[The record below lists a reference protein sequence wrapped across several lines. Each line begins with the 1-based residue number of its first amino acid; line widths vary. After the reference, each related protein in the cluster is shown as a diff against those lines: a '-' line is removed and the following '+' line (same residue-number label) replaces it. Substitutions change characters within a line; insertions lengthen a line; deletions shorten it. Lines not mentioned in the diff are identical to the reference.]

1 MRGFLRLGRITGI
14 PVSIHWTLA
23 VIAWFLGVGLAT
35 GVLPA
40 SVPHAGTG
48 AYWGTAAV
56 GVVAFF
62 GSVLV
67 HELSHAL
74 VARRFGVAT
83 EGIDLWLL
91 GGMARLDRDAPSPK
105 ADGLIAAAG
114 PASSVVLG
122 AGFIGAAVGLGALGV
137 WPLAAAMVAWLGV
150 VNVIIAVF
158 NLLPGAPLDG
168 GRILRAIRWSRH
180 HDRLRATNE
189 AAQAGQVLGWA
200 VIILGVWALFQGWG
214 GFFLP
219 LTGGFL
225 VISAKAEQLA
235 AASEARLAGVTVDDV
250 TWYGVAE
257 ASADTDAETM
267 LGQRGRLG
275 VPRVVAVQDGRG
287 GLTGLV
293 AEDQLWSV
301 PEQQRPVTRLAQL
314 MVPFNRMARAEPH
327 EALAPVLA
335 RVAPQVSFITV
346 WREDRL
352 VGVVTREALQRRLQT
367 QLSALAG

>member
-35 GVLPA
+35 GALPA
-40 SVPHAGTG
+40 SVPHAGTA

-74 VARRFGVAT
+74 VARRFGVST

-91 GGMARLDRDAPSPK
+91 GGHGPAGPGRAVTEGRRARSRPP
-105 ADGLIAAAG
+105 G

-122 AGFIGAAVGLGALGV
+122 AVFIAAAVGLGALGI

-150 VNVIIAVF
+150 VNLIIAVF

-168 GRILRAIRWSRH
+168 GRILRAVRWSRH

-200 VIILGVWALFQGWG
+200 IVIFGVWALFHGLGRVLPAADRRVPRHQRQGRAAG
-214 GFFLP
+214 GRLRSP
-219 LTGGFL
+219 ARWRDRGRRHLVRRGRGVGRHRRRDDARSAGPARPAPCGCRAGRPRRPDRAGGRGPA
-225 VISAKAEQLA
+225 VVGARA
-235 AASEARLAGVTVDDV
+235 AAPRHPPRAAHRAVQPHGQGRAARGT
-250 TWYGVAE
+250 G
-257 ASADTDAETM
+257 ASAGPGHAPRRRSSPS
-267 LGQRGRLG
+267 GGRTG
-275 VPRVVAVQDGRG
+275 WSGWSPGRRCSAG
-287 GLTGLV
+287 
-293 AEDQLWSV
+293 S
-301 PEQQRPVTRLAQL
+301 RPS
-314 MVPFNRMARAEPH
+314 RA
-327 EALAPVLA
+327 
-335 RVAPQVSFITV
+335 
-346 WREDRL
+346 
-352 VGVVTREALQRRLQT
+352 
-367 QLSALAG
+367 

>member
-1 MRGFLRLGRITGI
+1 
-14 PVSIHWTLA
+14 
-23 VIAWFLGVGLAT
+23 
-35 GVLPA
+35 
-40 SVPHAGTG
+40 
-48 AYWGTAAV
+48 
-56 GVVAFF
+56 VAFF
-62 GSVLV
+62 ASVLV

-105 ADGLIAAAG
+105 AEGLIAAAG

-122 AGFIGAAVGLGALGV
+122 AGFIGAAVGLSALGL
-137 WPLAAAMVAWLGV
+137 WPLASAMVAWLGV
-150 VNVIIAVF
+150 VNIIIAVF

-200 VIILGVWALFQGWG
+200 IVIFGVWALFQGWG

-225 VISAKAEQLA
+225 VISAKAEQVA

-275 VPRVVAVQDGRG
+275 VPRVVAVQDGQG

-314 MVPFNRMARAEPH
+314 MVPFNRMARAEPD
-327 EALAPVLA
+327 EELGRVLA
-335 RVAPQVSFITV
+335 RVTPQATFITV

-367 QLSALAG
+367 PPSALAV